1 MKKILLLSSAL
12 FALMMQAQEQPVQ
25 DSVKAW
31 SVIGQKH

>member
-12 FALMMQAQEQPVQ
+12 FALMTQAQEQPVQ

-31 SVIGQKH
+31 SVIGQKY